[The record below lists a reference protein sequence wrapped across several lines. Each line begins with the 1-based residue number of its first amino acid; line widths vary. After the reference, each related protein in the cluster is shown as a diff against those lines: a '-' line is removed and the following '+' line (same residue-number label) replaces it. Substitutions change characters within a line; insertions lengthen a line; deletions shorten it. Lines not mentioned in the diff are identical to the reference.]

1 MAQIEHRIIYYKN
14 GKFVQYL
21 LNIVFSLRVTK
32 VWNQPTWFI
41 SLGGPGRDVD
51 GEPFICDG
59 LNLKKELKKKDLSC
73 LFVLSLSLSITVPP
87 SCIAALNA
95 LNAR

>member
-59 LNLKKELKKKDLSC
+59 LNLKKKLKKRFILSVC
-73 LFVLSLSLSITVPP
+73 VIPKFKYYSTTLVYCSIKR
-87 SCIAALNA
+87 S
-95 LNAR
+95 